1 MKIDL
6 RNEFFFG
13 VKEFFSMNF
22 DFKNG
27 RKNEFKENNENSC
40 S

>member
-1 MKIDL
+1 MALEND
-6 RNEFFFG
+6 FFFG
-13 VKEFFSMNF
+13 FKEFLFFMNF